1 MVPTNYQALR
11 QELVQLIKTHKN
23 INASRL
29 LTQNFDQIGFDT
41 IDIVDIILEVEK
53 AYHILIPDEVPI
65 HEVDDFVQFLSSQNF
80 ENNS

>member
-1 MVPTNYQALR
+1 MVPINHQALR

-65 HEVDDFVQFLSSQNF
+65 HKVDDFVQFLSSQNF
-80 ENNS
+80 EHNA

>member
-65 HEVDDFVQFLSSQNF
+65 HKVDDFVQFLSSQNF
-80 ENNS
+80 ENNA